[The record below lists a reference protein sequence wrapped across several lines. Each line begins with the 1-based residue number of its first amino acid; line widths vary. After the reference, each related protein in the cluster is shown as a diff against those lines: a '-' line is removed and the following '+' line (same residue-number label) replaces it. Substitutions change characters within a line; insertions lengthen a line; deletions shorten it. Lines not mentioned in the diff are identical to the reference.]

1 VATTEG
7 LVRESVEV
15 GNLRRALEE
24 QEEKTL
30 LYKQFA
36 AGQQQQLKLQC
47 ERELRELAEAHAGTQ
62 VACITRTKVQIL
74 TPAALQ
80 SSLGARM
87 SC

>member
-1 VATTEG
+1 VTTTEG

-30 LYKQFA
+30 QYKQFA

-47 ERELRELAEAHAGTQ
+47 ERELRELVEAHAGTQ
-62 VACITRTKVQIL
+62 FTCITSTTVQML

-80 SSLGARM
+80 SSWGARM